1 MKLIFNNTR
10 LQISN
15 FACKSLHR
23 FFLITHTLGENC
35 ETHAGK
41 AKRENICVMANHI
54 IVAVW
59 NQGVKILRFIYTVMT
74 IYLAFIPPLLAQHFT
89 QAFAFLLVSLP
100 AGCVLVTVNDVREWP
115 GSFDVEQTQ
124 LLVPQGALFERDLTV
139 WTLMVE
145 REAFLWAIPCRLS
158 FDFDSLSFHF
168 DSHAF
173 WTYDRAGFEIDP
185 LPFDFTRRKLRVQPS
200 LRSGGV
206 DTFSDC
212 TPLQIQTALTMLEL
226 RIEIDVGFKTRW
238 SQLRFWPREAFFFLS
253 LYSQTSP
260 PSKTVGFPAV
270 LFEAI

>member
-15 FACKSLHR
+15 FACIPHCTGS
-23 FFLITHTLGENC
+23 FWSPTHSERIARRTR
-35 ETHAGK
+35 GK
-41 AKRENICVMANHI
+41 QNGRIFVLWPI
-54 IVAVW
+54 IIIAAVW

-74 IYLAFIPPLLAQHFT
+74 IYTLLYPPSPRTLPKVYRNKFLLAQHFT

-173 WTYDRAGFEIDP
+173 WTYDRAGFDIDP

-206 DTFSDC
+206 DNFSD
-212 TPLQIQTALTMLEL
+212 
-226 RIEIDVGFKTRW
+226 
-238 SQLRFWPREAFFFLS
+238 
-253 LYSQTSP
+253 
-260 PSKTVGFPAV
+260 
-270 LFEAI
+270 